1 MVLGRRNC
9 SDSGNRYSVDFAET
23 TVPERNKHIM
33 VKEHYVEPSEGLKKM
48 FANVPV
54 LKYGEKPQAII
65 IGKFRLVRMEG
76 GIWIG
81 EAEGGEG
88 GRFKEE
94 AIEAA
99 IEKFYAEN
107 F

>member
-1 MVLGRRNC
+1 M
-9 SDSGNRYSVDFAET
+9 DFAET
-23 TVPERNKHIM
+23 AVPERNKHIM

-65 IGKFRLVRMEG
+65 IGKFRVVRMATG
-76 GIWIG
+76 GIWLG

-88 GRFKEE
+88 GLFKEE
-94 AIEAA
+94 AIESV

>member
-1 MVLGRRNC
+1 M
-9 SDSGNRYSVDFAET
+9 
-23 TVPERNKHIM
+23 P
-33 VKEHYVEPSEGLKKM
+33 KEQYVEPSEGMKKM

-54 LKYGEKPQAII
+54 LKHGEKPQAII
-65 IGKFRLVRMEG
+65 IGKFRVVRMATG

-88 GRFKEE
+88 GQFDES
-94 AIEAA
+94 AIEAV